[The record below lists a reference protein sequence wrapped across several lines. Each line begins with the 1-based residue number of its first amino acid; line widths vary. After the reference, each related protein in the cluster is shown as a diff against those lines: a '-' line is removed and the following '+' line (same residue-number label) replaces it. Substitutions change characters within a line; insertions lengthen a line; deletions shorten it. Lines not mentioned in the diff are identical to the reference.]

1 MSPLSPA
8 PLPDRLN
15 RGDRSV
21 ITILLIAAFVVILN
35 ETTMNVA
42 LPRIMADFQV
52 PERTAQWLTTAFLLT
67 MAVIIPIT
75 GWLLQRFPTRAVFT
89 LAMSLFSAGTLAALL
104 APQFPLLLAAR
115 VVQAS
120 GTAVMMP
127 LLMTTIM
134 TLVPPHHRG
143 KVMGNISL
151 VISVAPAVGPTLSGL
166 LLHLGSWRLIFG
178 FVLPIALLM
187 LVLGR
192 RGLRASSSD
201 ATAPPLDLISIPLT
215 ALAFGPLIYGLS
227 LTGTE
232 APFWEPMLAIGI
244 GVAGLLAFVA
254 RQLVLQ
260 GRDEAFLDLRTF
272 TFPTFSVALLMM
284 AIAMMAMFGS
294 IIMLPL
300 LLQNVYGLEPLQ
312 VGLMM
317 LPGGIAMGLLGPI
330 VGRLYDK
337 VGPRVLV
344 VPASLVVLGV
354 FGAFALLTP
363 STPWWAVMVAHIV
376 MSISFAFLFTPLFTV
391 ALGVLPPRLYSHG
404 SAMIG
409 TVQQVAGAAGTSL
422 FVTVFAMQTAVAESA
437 GQPTPQA
444 MLTGSHWA
452 FLGAGA
458 VWTAAVITAFFLRR
472 PPRTPTTRQAPHRWP
487 TSRRPSLTPA
497 SLTSR
502 RAGRMSQRARGTSTM
517 RVPRSMG
524 SRSDC
529 VSSCTIGSA
538 RPGSDTATVNRTLD
552 PQAASTTSSPRF
564 ISAPWMRPASAGPTS
579 MPHITRRCGMTRGA
593 SASAVA
599 TASE

>member
-8 PLPDRLN
+8 PLPNRLN

-227 LTGTE
+227 LIGSE

-260 GRDEAFLDLRTF
+260 GRDKAFLDLRTF

-472 PPRTPTTRQAPHRWP
+472 PPEDADAAAGTAPLAH
-487 TSRRPSLTPA
+487 
-497 SLTSR
+497 
-502 RAGRMSQRARGTSTM
+502 
-517 RVPRSMG
+517 
-524 SRSDC
+524 
-529 VSSCTIGSA
+529 
-538 RPGSDTATVNRTLD
+538 
-552 PQAASTTSSPRF
+552 
-564 ISAPWMRPASAGPTS
+564 
-579 MPHITRRCGMTRGA
+579 
-593 SASAVA
+593 
-599 TASE
+599 